1 MTEPRRPKLP
11 PVALV
16 ASLGVLCGVVIAGLS
31 YQNSRS
37 LIEQSQDRTRAA
49 LARGLV
55 VALSDQ
61 LVVRDYAGLES
72 RLLQAMADGS
82 LASALVTDTSGRVLV
97 HLQRDRPQAEP
108 GLLFEPP
115 QIPIPATG
123 QAAGS
128 STGELTTRWTAIEAG
143 EPVGWLRLRTWPT
156 QTDAVLD
163 LLARQYL
170 LLGAL
175 AAALLGTILGS
186 GYRQI
191 RRQAEQ
197 REHRLHEEKAELERK
212 ALTDHLTG
220 VYNRRGLELE
230 LLRTLENPER
240 RRQAQLAV
248 CMIDLDDFKPVND
261 VYGHAIGDQLLQAVS
276 RRLRGILRDGDLL
289 GRFGGDEFI
298 VVFQHCGDAALALQL
313 ARRITTELSTTFRI
327 EDLQVRIGASV
338 GVALDVDAPEA
349 SLAALLERA
358 DQVMY
363 QAKETAK
370 GHVALAPG
378 CGILDSSR
386 VSDRV
391 DRLPH

>member
-1 MTEPRRPKLP
+1 
-11 PVALV
+11 
-16 ASLGVLCGVVIAGLS
+16 
-31 YQNSRS
+31 
-37 LIEQSQDRTRAA
+37 
-49 LARGLV
+49 
-55 VALSDQ
+55 
-61 LVVRDYAGLES
+61 
-72 RLLQAMADGS
+72 
-82 LASALVTDTSGRVLV
+82 
-97 HLQRDRPQAEP
+97 
-108 GLLFEPP
+108 
-115 QIPIPATG
+115 
-123 QAAGS
+123 
-128 STGELTTRWTAIEAG
+128 

-175 AAALLGTILGS
+175 AAALLGTVLGS

-261 VYGHAIGDQLLQAVS
+261 VYGHAIGDQLLQAVC

-313 ARRITTELSTTFRI
+313 ARRITTGLSTTFRI

-338 GVALDVDAPEA
+338 GVALDADAPED

-378 CGILDSSR
+378 SRTLDSSR

-391 DRLPH
+391 DGLPH

>member
-1 MTEPRRPKLP
+1 MTDRRQPNLP
-11 PVALV
+11 PVALI
-16 ASLGVLCGVVIAGLS
+16 ASLGILGGVVIAGLS
-31 YQNSRS
+31 YQYSHS
-37 LIEQSQDRTRAA
+37 LIEQSQDRARAG

-55 VALSDQ
+55 VALSDD
-61 LVVRDYAGLES
+61 LVVHDYAGLES
-72 RLLQAMADGS
+72 RLLQAMADES
-82 LASALVTDTSGRVLV
+82 LASALVTDTAGKVLV

-108 GLLFEPP
+108 ALLFEPT
-115 QIPIPATG
+115 QIPTPGKG

-128 STGELTTRWTAIEAG
+128 RTGDLTTRWTVIESG
-143 EPVGWLRLRTWPT
+143 EPVGWLRLRTWST

-175 AAALLGTILGS
+175 AAALLGTLLGS
-186 GYRQI
+186 GYQKI
-191 RRQAEQ
+191 RRQAQQ
-197 REHRLHEEKAELERK
+197 REHRLQEEKAELERK

-240 RRQAQLAV
+240 RRQAQLAI

-261 VYGHAIGDQLLQAVS
+261 VYGHGIGDQLLQAVC

-289 GRFGGDEFI
+289 ARLGGDEFI

-313 ARRITTELSTTFRI
+313 ARRITTGLSTTFRI

-338 GVALDVDAPEA
+338 GVALDVDAPDD
-349 SLAALLERA
+349 SLAALLQRA

-363 QAKETAK
+363 RAKETAK

-378 CGILDSSR
+378 PTTLDSPRASELA
-386 VSDRV
+386 
-391 DRLPH
+391 DRLPQ